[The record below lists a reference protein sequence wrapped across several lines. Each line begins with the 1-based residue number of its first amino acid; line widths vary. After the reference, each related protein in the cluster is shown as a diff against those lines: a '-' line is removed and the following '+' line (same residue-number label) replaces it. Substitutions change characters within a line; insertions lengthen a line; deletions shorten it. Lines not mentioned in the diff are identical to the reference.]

1 MMRQTM
7 FDDQATAAE
16 RVAQALALGQLPEAP
31 RMMPTQVL
39 ERPPGRLSA
48 WIAML
53 TTGLGA
59 ART

>member
-1 MMRQTM
+1 MMRQSM

-16 RVAQALALGQLPEAP
+16 RVAQALELGRLPEAP
-31 RMMPTQVL
+31 RVMPTQVL
-39 ERPPGRLSA
+39 ERPQGRLQA

-53 TTGLGA
+53 TAGPGA

>member
-1 MMRQTM
+1 MMRQSM

-16 RVAQALALGQLPEAP
+16 RVTQALALGRLPEAP
-31 RMMPTQVL
+31 RMMPTQLL
-39 ERPPGRLSA
+39 ERPQGRLAA

-53 TTGLGA
+53 TAGFGV